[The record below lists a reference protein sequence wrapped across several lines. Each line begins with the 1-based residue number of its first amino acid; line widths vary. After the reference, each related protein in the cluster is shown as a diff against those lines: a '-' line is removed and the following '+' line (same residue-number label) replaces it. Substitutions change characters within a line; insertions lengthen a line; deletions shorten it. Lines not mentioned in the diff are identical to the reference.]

1 MPTKLRNIQSEFV
14 AFVIEQMSFIHDLRL
29 RAMFGGH
36 GIYLDDCMFAIIITD
51 QLYFK
56 ADATT
61 REAFKAKGLSP
72 FTYHARGKL
81 VEVQYY
87 EAPPEVFDEV
97 DEMRHWAQKALTVA
111 VKAKKPQK
119 NKAS

>member
-1 MPTKLRNIQSEFV
+1 MPTKLRNFQSEFV
-14 AFVIEQMSFIHDLRL
+14 AFVIEQMSFIHGLRS

-36 GIYLDDCMFAIIITD
+36 GIYQDDFMFAIIIED

-61 REAFKAKGLSP
+61 REELKAKGLNP
-72 FTYHARGKL
+72 FTYQARGKL

-87 EAPPEVFDEV
+87 EAPPEVFDEI
-97 DEMRHWAQKALTVA
+97 DEMRHWAHKAITVA

-119 NKAS
+119 NKTS

>member
-14 AFVIEQMSFIHDLRL
+14 AFVIEQMSFIHGLRI
-29 RAMFGGH
+29 RAMFGSH
-36 GIYLDDCMFAIIITD
+36 GIYQDDCMFAIIIED

-61 REAFKAKGLSP
+61 REEFKTKGLSP
-72 FTYHARGKL
+72 FTYQARGKL

-87 EAPPEVFDEV
+87 EAPPEVFDEA
-97 DEMRHWAQKALTVA
+97 DEMRHWAHKALTVA
-111 VKAKKPQK
+111 VKAKKPRK
-119 NKAS
+119 NITS